1 MSGGVLQGPVIVRRR
16 VPALTGS
23 SWDPYEN
30 RSQEFLAITMAD
42 ALTL

>member
-1 MSGGVLQGPVIVRRR
+1 MGGGVLQDPAIVRR

-23 SWDPYEN
+23 SCDPYEN